1 MKLRGASRVVVGS
14 LGILF
19 AILIATVVGILVS
32 WVVGAIVGV
41 VIVLFVPGFPGV
53 QYAGDGGD
61 DD

>member
-1 MKLRGASRVVVGS
+1 VRIDDPL
-14 LGILF
+14 
-19 AILIATVVGILVS
+19 
-32 WVVGAIVGV
+32 VVGAIVGV